1 MRQRDCSFI
10 DLPCQGITCQASFLC
25 CVDVVVGT
33 HQCIQDQVEVLY
45 WHVLDRNLCLVWSK
59 ATLQTLCHVLWNVW
73 ANVNSKIR
81 FGLGFLMATFFFVFG
96 SLFGRKKSPFSA
108 PLAVPNQGVYYP
120 CQITC
125 FWMYCGVYYFI
136 VNECIWHKWL
146 KVGFVGA
153 MLGLCLSYVG
163 ARTVCPI
170 RFHEVSGNDFR
181 DHRWP
186 NHRWAADF
194 WSVFGPVKPLKS
206 TQRPPW
212 KPGGGHT
219 DAFLG
224 ISRAILGAMLSHVG
238 AMLGQKPIKI
248 WALREGIRFLAFFF
262 PKIVLKDLHGT
273 LFCSL

>member
-1 MRQRDCSFI
+1 MWSLERTSASRTRSKCCTDMCWIGICAWCGPRLHCKHYVMSFGMFG
-10 DLPCQGITCQASFLC
+10 LMS
-25 CVDVVVGT
+25 
-33 HQCIQDQVEVLY
+33 
-45 WHVLDRNLCLVWSK
+45 
-59 ATLQTLCHVLWNVW
+59 
-73 ANVNSKIR
+73 NSKIR

-96 SLFGRKKSPFSA
+96 SLFGRKKSPFST

-186 NHRWAADF
+186 NH
-194 WSVFGPVKPLKS
+194 S
-206 TQRPPW
+206 
-212 KPGGGHT
+212 
-219 DAFLG
+219 
-224 ISRAILGAMLSHVG
+224 
-238 AMLGQKPIKI
+238 
-248 WALREGIRFLAFFF
+248 
-262 PKIVLKDLHGT
+262 PKWGLNIT
-273 LFCSL
+273 FFCSH